1 MGKQYTY
8 QSFSSLRYWETTV
21 NMKTSLFLVIFAFIF
36 IKKQNNNDKKH

>member
-21 NMKTSLFLVIFAFIF
+21 NMKTSLLVIFAFIF